1 MVNKNNQNTSKQEI
15 SSLREDIDVLRKEIE
30 AVEDKYLAV
39 HRGESF
45 WINSLRQDIDSLN
58 YVIEAHRLVDMRQQ
72 NTIEALEDKIEALQK
87 KINLLTEEAILG
99 YQGTG
104 IDIENVQRQAIETN
118 KRLRE
123 LFNDERNL

>member
-45 WINSLRQDIDSLN
+45 WINSLEDKIDSLN

-104 IDIENVQRQAIETN
+104 SYSKKA
-118 KRLRE
+118 KRIKR
-123 LFNDERNL
+123 